1 MASQETFE
9 KLVYE
14 FQYLRGFSD
23 SIQQR
28 IEMINATVGEI
39 QIATATLEGIGN
51 EEPGSSML
59 VPIGGGSYVW
69 AKLDNREKII
79 VGVGADVAVEK
90 TIAAAKEDFQARIL
104 ELEKAQTVLQKQFD
118 EISTKMN
125 GLQREIQKITQQP
138 SGKTED
144 VRGP

>member
-1 MASQETFE
+1 MASQENFE

-14 FQYLRGFSD
+14 FQYLRGIAD
-23 SIQQR
+23 NIQQR
-28 IEMINATVGEI
+28 LEMITATVGEI
-39 QIATATLEGIGN
+39 QVATATLEGISS
-51 EEPGSSML
+51 EEPGNSML

-90 TIAAAKEDFQARIL
+90 TIVAAKEDFQARIL
-104 ELEKAQTVLQKQFD
+104 ELEKAQNVLQKQFE
-118 EISTKMN
+118 EISSKMSE
-125 GLQREIQKITQQP
+125 LQREIQRITQQQT
-138 SGKTED
+138 GKTEN